1 MSFAVTVAGRT
12 SLTSPNSPPALPPQP
27 ASAITT
33 RRRAGKRTSVWW
45 RAHAQGHVLAQRH
58 AFAVADVPLPLQVL
72 RVRDAQAAPA
82 LPARGGAADRS
93 RGAARCERAP
103 GADRR
108 GTGRAAATR
117 GTRVRGLRRLR
128 CLGVR
133 ARARARAAAAH

>member
-58 AFAVADVPLPLQVL
+58 AFALADVPLPLQVL

-82 LPARGGAADRS
+82 LPGGGRAADRS
-93 RGAARCERAP
+93 GGAPRGEGAARAH
-103 GADRR
+103 RR
-108 GTGRAAATR
+108 GAGRAAAAR
-117 GTRVRGLRRLR
+117 GARLRGLRRLCR
-128 CLGVR
+128 VGVR
-133 ARARARAAAAH
+133 